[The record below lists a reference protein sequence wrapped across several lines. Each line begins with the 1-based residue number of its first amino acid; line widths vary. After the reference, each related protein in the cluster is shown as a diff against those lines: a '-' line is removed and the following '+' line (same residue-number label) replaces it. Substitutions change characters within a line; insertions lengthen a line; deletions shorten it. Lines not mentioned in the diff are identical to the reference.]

1 MLESGSSGS
10 VRGASS
16 NGRPYREPRS
26 VVDRHRRNRESS
38 DPPVSLRPSRR
49 DFHDRGKE
57 DRLCCLSSTS
67 HGCDKPPFS
76 LPVLSALLTLAA
88 DFS

>member
-26 VVDRHRRNRESS
+26 RAVIDRRMENAAEGRKARPMGRLGKDRSPGDSCRSIESAKEASVPRR
-38 DPPVSLRPSRR
+38 SRR
-49 DFHDRGKE
+49 
-57 DRLCCLSSTS
+57 
-67 HGCDKPPFS
+67 
-76 LPVLSALLTLAA
+76 
-88 DFS
+88 

>member
-26 VVDRHRRNRESS
+26 RAVRCRANCDRRKGRKAPVVRTAGQKWIAGYKAVRVGLLSPKQTSS
-38 DPPVSLRPSRR
+38 IASA
-49 DFHDRGKE
+49 RGK
-57 DRLCCLSSTS
+57 RSRP
-67 HGCDKPPFS
+67 K
-76 LPVLSALLTLAA
+76 
-88 DFS
+88 